1 MARLGKNG
9 VDWEGMALYDH
20 SRYEKIRRVLKDEL
34 EENWYSTVDLS
45 EAENVTS
52 SISDYSY
59 SDIDSG
65 GAILN
70 DKIKLLFKTLTYK
83 EVKILRL
90 RFGID
95 TDKAYTLEQI
105 AQMIDVSKSRISQI
119 ISKSL
124 RKIRHPSRR
133 KLLKGF
139 ENGHS
144 WGFYN
149 KF

>member
-1 MARLGKNG
+1 MIRNG
-9 VDWEGMALYDH
+9 IDWEGMGLYDR
-20 SRYEKIRRVLKDEL
+20 SRYQKIRRVLEDEL
-34 EENWYSTVDLS
+34 EENWYSMVDLS

-65 GAILN
+65 GAVLN
-70 DKIKLLFKTLTYK
+70 DKIKLLFKTLTPR

-95 TDKAYTLEQI
+95 TDKVHTFEEI
-105 AQMIDVSKSRISQI
+105 AQMIGVSRERIRQI
-119 ISKSL
+119 MLKSL

-133 KLLKGF
+133 KLLRGF

-144 WGFYN
+144 WGF
-149 KF
+149 

>member
-1 MARLGKNG
+1 MIRNG
-9 VDWEGMALYDH
+9 IDWEGMSLNDH
-20 SRYEKIRRVLKDEL
+20 SRYDKIRRVLEDEL
-34 EENWYSTVDLS
+34 EENWYSMVDLS

-65 GAILN
+65 GAVLN
-70 DKIKLLFKTLTYK
+70 DKIKLLFKTLTPR

-95 TDKAYTLEQI
+95 TDKVHTFEEI
-105 AQMIDVSKSRISQI
+105 AQMIGVSRERIRQI
-119 ISKSL
+119 MLKSL

-133 KLLKGF
+133 KLLRGF

-144 WGFYN
+144 WGY
-149 KF
+149 